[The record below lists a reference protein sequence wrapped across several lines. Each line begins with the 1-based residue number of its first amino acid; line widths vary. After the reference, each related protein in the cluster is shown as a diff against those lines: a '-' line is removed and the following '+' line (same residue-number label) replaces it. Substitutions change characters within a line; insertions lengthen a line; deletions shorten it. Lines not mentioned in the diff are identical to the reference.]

1 MKLSS
6 RFAASALVLAFAAL
20 PMLGVPAA
28 PGITHHQQ
36 SETQAQRR
44 TATGTIASV
53 TDNSIA
59 INLQKG
65 SNQGNSADSAN
76 SDESKT
82 MQFVVDTNTKIDGK
96 PVVGSMA
103 TIEYKMDKDNNMV
116 ATHITVQS

>member
-1 MKLSS
+1 MKHTS
-6 RFAASALVLAFAAL
+6 RFAAVALAMAFAAA
-20 PMLGVPAA
+20 PMLALPAPSA
-28 PGITHHQQ
+28 VSPQQ
-36 SETQAQRR
+36 YESQTQRR

-65 SNQGNSADSAN
+65 ANQGSSADSAN

-96 PVVGSMA
+96 PVVGSTA
-103 TIEYKMDKDNNMV
+103 TVEYKMDKDNNMV
-116 ATHITVQS
+116 ATHITVQA

>member
-6 RFAASALVLAFAAL
+6 RFAASALALAFAAV
-20 PMLGVPAA
+20 PMWGVPAA
-28 PGITHHQQ
+28 PGITHQQ
-36 SETQAQRR
+36 AETQTQRR

-65 SNQGNSADSAN
+65 SNQGNSTDSAN

>member
-6 RFAASALVLAFAAL
+6 RFAAGALALAFAAV
-20 PMLGVPAA
+20 PMWGVPAA
-28 PGITHHQQ
+28 PGITHQQ
-36 SETQAQRR
+36 SETQTQRR

-65 SNQGNSADSAN
+65 SNQGNSTDSAN